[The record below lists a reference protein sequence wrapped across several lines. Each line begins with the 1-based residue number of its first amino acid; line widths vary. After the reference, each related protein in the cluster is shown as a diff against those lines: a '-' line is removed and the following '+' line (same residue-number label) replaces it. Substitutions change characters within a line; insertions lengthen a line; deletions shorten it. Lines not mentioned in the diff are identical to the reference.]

1 MGVSVGKSVEE
12 LLADPAAGYG
22 FQYSVEF
29 CGGTHLQNSK
39 HMKSMALIS
48 EDAIAKGI
56 RRVVAFTGAEAL
68 KAGAKA
74 DAFQAQV
81 DVLLNKIKKNERSK
95 KYTTKELTSEI
106 NQLSESLDPATI
118 SYWRKDEMRQ
128 KLKAVKKEMDDQVRK
143 AQQDLVGIVSNEAK
157 SLVEKEPNRSFI
169 VHQFEALSNGK
180 ALDGAVK
187 QFKTLSPETACMF
200 FSVDPDAEKIMCMS
214 SVPKGAIKKG
224 LKANEWVAQVQSIM
238 QGKGG
243 GKDVSAQATGT
254 NVACLQQVMDLA
266 TQFVQ
271 LKLS

>member
-1 MGVSVGKSVEE
+1 
-12 LLADPAAGYG
+12 
-22 FQYSVEF
+22 
-29 CGGTHLQNSK
+29 
-39 HMKSMALIS
+39 MALIS

-68 KAGAKA
+68 KAGT
-74 DAFQAQV
+74 QV
-81 DVLLNKIKKNERSK
+81 DALLNKIKDNERSK

-128 KLKAVKKEMDDQVRK
+128 KLKAVKKDMDDQVRK
-143 AQQDLVGIVSNEAK
+143 ARQDLVGIVSNEAK

-214 SVPKGAIKKG
+214 SVPK
-224 LKANEWVAQVQSIM
+224 
-238 QGKGG
+238 
-243 GKDVSAQATGT
+243 
-254 NVACLQQVMDLA
+254 
-266 TQFVQ
+266 
-271 LKLS
+271 